1 MTAPDTLPISIRPL
15 PLVHEHAWI
24 TESAHQT
31 SEGVIVYVRCADC
44 GTRRVD
50 LQARNGMP
58 PTQQSQ
64 EITGCRGTRRHR

>member
-24 TESAHQT
+24 TESAHRT
-31 SEGVIVYVRCADC
+31 SDGVIVYVRCADC

-50 LQARNGMP
+50 FRPIGGMP
-58 PTQQSQ
+58 PMPQSQ

>member
-24 TESAHQT
+24 TESAHRT
-31 SEGVIVYVRCADC
+31 SEGVIVYVRCAAC

-50 LQARNGMP
+50 LRAADAMP
-58 PTQQSQ
+58 PAQQSQ
-64 EITGCRGTRRHR
+64 EITGCRGTRRRR